1 MKCYLIIGKIPSITS
16 RSEYYL
22 FCTQHRTSIDCCVAG
37 NPPNQYLQ
45 RERLLDPGMRRV
57 GCQEWQGGGCDPPRL
72 YTWGPFRTAFP
83 IHPRFGR
90 PHHHCCTPAAVL
102 AAGTTAA
109 GTTSAG
115 VLAAGTTAA
124 AALLAPAVF
133 CN

>member
-72 YTWGPFRTAFP
+72 QGFLCPRAPMYLWWLFRTAFP

-90 PHHHCCTPAAVL
+90 PHHHCCAP
-102 AAGTTAA
+102 
-109 GTTSAG
+109 TSAG